1 MGYFYEEWKNK
12 KITVENDEGQF
23 IMDFG
28 EAEDSMIDNLN
39 TALIWLEEGASDEK
53 DSAKKTIKYYIDCL
67 KTGKLKV
74 KWTIS

>member
-28 EAEDSMIDNLN
+28 EAEESMIDNLN

-53 DSAKKTIKYYIDCL
+53 ESAKKLIEYYIDCL
-67 KTGKLKV
+67 KKVKLKV

>member
-28 EAEDSMIDNLN
+28 EAEESMIDNLN

-53 DSAKKTIKYYIDCL
+53 ESAKKTIKYYIDCL

>member
-1 MGYFYEEWKNK
+1 
-12 KITVENDEGQF
+12 
-23 IMDFG
+23 MDFG

-39 TALIWLEEGASDEK
+39 TALIGLEEGASDEK
-53 DSAKKTIKYYIDCL
+53 GIAQRTIRYYIDCL

>member
-28 EAEDSMIDNLN
+28 EAEESMIDNLN
-39 TALIWLEEGASDEK
+39 TAKIWLEEGASDEK
-53 DSAKKTIKYYIDCL
+53 ESAKKKGDVVSL
-67 KTGKLKV
+67 DSFRK
-74 KWTIS
+74 

>member
-12 KITVENDEGQF
+12 KMTVENDEGQF
-23 IMDFG
+23 IMNFG

-53 DSAKKTIKYYIDCL
+53 ESAKKTIKYYIDCL

>member
-12 KITVENDEGQF
+12 KITVEDNEGQF

-39 TALIWLEEGASDEK
+39 TAKIWLEEGASDEK
-53 DSAKKTIKYYIDCL
+53 ESAKKLIEYYIDCL
-67 KTGKLKV
+67 KKGKLKV

>member
-12 KITVENDEGQF
+12 KITVEDNEGQF

-39 TALIWLEEGASDEK
+39 TAKIWLEEGASDEK
-53 DSAKKTIKYYIDCL
+53 ESAKKTIEYYIDCL
-67 KTGKLKV
+67 KKGKLKV

>member
-28 EAEDSMIDNLN
+28 EAEESMIDNLN
-39 TALIWLEEGASDEK
+39 TAKILSLIH
-53 DSAKKTIKYYIDCL
+53 I
-67 KTGKLKV
+67 
-74 KWTIS
+74 

>member
-28 EAEDSMIDNLN
+28 EAEESMIDNLN
-39 TALIWLEEGASDEK
+39 TAKIWLEEGASDEK
-53 DSAKKTIKYYIDCL
+53 ESAKKLIKYYMDCL

>member
-67 KTGKLKV
+67 KKGKLKV

>member
-12 KITVENDEGQF
+12 KITVEDDGGQF

-53 DSAKKTIKYYIDCL
+53 DSAKKTIEYYIDCL
-67 KTGKLKV
+67 KKGKLKV

>member
-28 EAEDSMIDNLN
+28 EAEESMIDNLN

-53 DSAKKTIKYYIDCL
+53 ESAKKLIEYYIDCL
-67 KTGKLKV
+67 KKGKLKV

>member
-28 EAEDSMIDNLN
+28 EAEESMIDNLN
-39 TALIWLEEGASDEK
+39 TAKIWLEEGASDEK
-53 DSAKKTIKYYIDCL
+53 ESAKKTIEYYIDCL
-67 KTGKLKV
+67 KKGKLKV

>member
-23 IMDFG
+23 IMNFG

-53 DSAKKTIKYYIDCL
+53 ESAKKTIKYYIDCL

>member
-12 KITVENDEGQF
+12 KITVEDNEGQF

-28 EAEDSMIDNLN
+28 EAEDSKKDKLK
-39 TALIWLEEGASDEK
+39 TALIGLEEGASDEK
-53 DSAKKTIKYYIDCL
+53 GIAQRTIRYYIDCL

>member
-12 KITVENDEGQF
+12 KITVEDNEGQF

-28 EAEDSMIDNLN
+28 EAEESMIDSLN
-39 TALIWLEEGASDEK
+39 TALIGLEEGASDEK
-53 DSAKKTIKYYIDCL
+53 GIAQRTIRYYIDCL

>member
-28 EAEDSMIDNLN
+28 EAEESMIDNLN
-39 TALIWLEEGASDEK
+39 TAKIWLEEGASDEK
-53 DSAKKTIKYYIDCL
+53 ESAKKLIEYYIDCL
-67 KTGKLKV
+67 KKGKLKV
-74 KWTIS
+74 KWPIS

>member
-28 EAEDSMIDNLN
+28 EAEESMIDNLN
-39 TALIWLEEGASDEK
+39 TAKIWLEEGASDEK
-53 DSAKKTIKYYIDCL
+53 ESAKKLIEYYIDCL
-67 KTGKLKV
+67 KKGKLKV

>member
-12 KITVENDEGQF
+12 KITVEDDGGQF

>member
-12 KITVENDEGQF
+12 KITVEDDGGQF

-28 EAEDSMIDNLN
+28 EAEDSMIDNLK

>member
-53 DSAKKTIKYYIDCL
+53 DSAKKTIRYYIDCL

>member
-12 KITVENDEGQF
+12 KITVEDNEGQF

-28 EAEDSMIDNLN
+28 EAEESMIDNLN
-39 TALIWLEEGASDEK
+39 TAKIWLEEGASDEK
-53 DSAKKTIKYYIDCL
+53 ESAKKTIEYYIDCL
-67 KTGKLKV
+67 KKGKLKV

>member
-12 KITVENDEGQF
+12 KITAENDEGQF

-28 EAEDSMIDNLN
+28 EAEESMIDNLN
-39 TALIWLEEGASDEK
+39 TAKIWLEEGASDEK
-53 DSAKKTIKYYIDCL
+53 ESAKKLIEYYIDCL
-67 KTGKLKV
+67 KKGKLKV

>member
-12 KITVENDEGQF
+12 KITVEDNEGQF

-28 EAEDSMIDNLN
+28 EAEESMIDNLN
-39 TALIWLEEGASDEK
+39 TAKIWLEEGASDEK
-53 DSAKKTIKYYIDCL
+53 ESAKKLIEYYIDCL
-67 KTGKLKV
+67 KKGKLKV

>member
-12 KITVENDEGQF
+12 KMTVENDEGQF
-23 IMDFG
+23 IMNFG
-28 EAEDSMIDNLN
+28 EAEDSMIDNLK

-53 DSAKKTIKYYIDCL
+53 ESAKKTIKYYIDCL